1 MKVVLYPYDL
11 YLDNV
16 EFHPDL
22 SVKTGYVVNGAW
34 FYESTETEGFS
45 FRLARDSKVGAGNYV
60 SKWNRNHL
68 EEYYVI
74 VPFNYTEEITDFRDY
89 MQVMQ
94 WADKQ
99 QPSTEEELEVA
110 IVKDSEY
117 KALKRQEY
125 NDIFD
130 DDIPF

>member
-1 MKVVLYPYDL
+1 M
-11 YLDNV
+11 
-16 EFHPDL
+16 
-22 SVKTGYVVNGAW
+22 GAW
-34 FYESTETEGFS
+34 FYETTETEGFS
-45 FRLARDSKVGAGNYV
+45 FRLAPEVKVGAGNYV
-60 SKWNRNHL
+60 TKWDRIKP

-89 MQVMQ
+89 TQVMD
-94 WADKQ
+94 WADTQ

-117 KALKRQEY
+117 KALKKQEY
-125 NDIFD
+125 DDIFD

>member
-1 MKVVLYPYDL
+1 MKVVLYPYNL

-22 SVKTGYVVNGAW
+22 SVKTGRVINGGW
-34 FYESTETEGFS
+34 DYESTSDMVLCWGYRKNSDSLPVTEYS
-45 FRLARDSKVGAGNYV
+45 
-60 SKWNRNHL
+60 RNKS

-74 VPFNYTEEITDFRDY
+74 VPFNYTEEISDFRDY
-89 MQVMQ
+89 NQVMD
-94 WADKQ
+94 WTDKQ

-110 IVKDSEY
+110 IVLDSEC
-117 KALKRQEY
+117 KAFKKQEY
-125 NDIFD
+125 NDLFD

>member
-1 MKVVLYPYDL
+1 MKVVLYPYNL
-11 YLDNV
+11 YLDDV

-22 SVKTGYVVNGAW
+22 SVKTGRVINGGW
-34 FYESTETEGFS
+34 DYESTEDTVLCWGYRKNS
-45 FRLARDSKVGAGNYV
+45 DSLPV
-60 SKWNRNHL
+60 SEYPRNKP

-89 MQVMQ
+89 MQVMT

-99 QPSTEEELEVA
+99 PPSIEEDLELALVL
-110 IVKDSEY
+110 DSEY
-117 KALKRQEY
+117 KALKKQEY
-125 NDIFD
+125 DIIFD